1 MAGLDLSKFEWV
13 ALFAAVQTLVLLA
26 AAGIAFRGARI
37 AYKQLKSYESAE
49 RAKNTIQ
56 LFQEMDRTYRTVIN
70 FVVRPGRCRQYP
82 ARNVTRACNWLIAR
96 RARRRRNKVMGNF
109 IQCAQFFDRIA
120 IQYEKRTISRKLY
133 LDRACALTIEVYAVL
148 STIDAEIIPGTY
160 DLTEFTKLARACQI
174 EYRKF
179 HARDEAPTG
188 RILFLRNLPIPRPDR
203 IQKRGLIGPLASA
216 STSTPSAP
224 S

>member
-1 MAGLDLSKFEWV
+1 MAGLDLSRFDWV
-13 ALFAAVQTLVLLA
+13 ALFAAVQTIILVA

-37 AYKQLKSYESAE
+37 AYKQLKSYESVE

-56 LFQEMDRTYRTVIN
+56 LFQEMDRTYRNVID
-70 FVVRPGRCRQYP
+70 FAVRPGRRRHYP
-82 ARNVTRACNWLIAR
+82 ARNVARACNWLIAR
-96 RARRRRNKVMGNF
+96 RARRHRSKVIGDF
-109 IQCAQFFDRIA
+109 IQCAHFFDRVA

-160 DLTEFTKLARACQI
+160 DLTEFTKLALACQV

-179 HARDEAPTG
+179 HERDQAPTD
-188 RILFLRNLPIPRPDR
+188 RILYLRNLPIPRADR
-203 IQKRGLIGPLASA
+203 VQKRGLISSP
-216 STSTPSAP
+216 PSARTPNVP